1 MTLDLGDRVAVAPA
15 LLLLLAAVAE
25 GAARERAVLVEVAVG
40 VDLDDGRATAVPHVL
55 AGLLHG
61 EVDRDDVLPSTFQ
74 LGMPKPSPRADSRG
88 SPVASCTVVDTA
100 YWLFSMKKQT
110 GSFHAAARFIV
121 SSTEPMFV
129 APSPK

>member
-1 MTLDLGDRVAVAPA
+1 M
-15 LLLLLAAVAE
+15 
-25 GAARERAVLVEVAVG
+25 ARYT
-40 VDLDDGRATAVPHVL
+40 ATTSW
-55 AGLLHG
+55 
-61 EVDRDDVLPSTFQ
+61 PSTCQ

-88 SPVASCTVVDTA
+88 SPVASWTVVDTA

-110 GSFHAAARFIV
+110 GSFQAAARFIV